1 MTLLKTL
8 IFDMDGV
15 LVDSMPYH
23 VEAMQHIFD
32 QMGVYMDQQVIY
44 EREGEKT
51 IDIIRL
57 LLEKAGIDNG
67 RFDLE
72 SIVEKYIEEFNII
85 VVLNAFEG
93 MPECLEVL
101 KNRYEL
107 AVVSGADKPI
117 VHSVLNSLYPGLF
130 SVVVTGDDVANGK
143 PAPDPY
149 LKALEML
156 NMQKNECIVIENAPV
171 GIQAAKAAG
180 LCCIAVPTYL
190 DPQELHQADLVAMD
204 HDLLIDLLLNLN
216 SATPEACIKECAHSV
231 KL

>member
-32 QMGVYMDQQVIY
+32 QMDVYMDQQIIY

-51 IDIIRL
+51 IEIVRL
-57 LLEKAGIDNG
+57 LLEKAGIDDD

-72 SIVEKYIEEFNII
+72 AIVEQYIAEFNLI
-85 VVLNAFEG
+85 VVLHAFEG

-101 KNRYEL
+101 KHRYTL
-107 AVVSGADKPI
+107 AVVSGSDKPI
-117 VHSVLNSLYPGLF
+117 VHNILKRMYPGLF
-130 SVVVTGDDVANGK
+130 SVVVTGDDVVNGK

-149 LKALEML
+149 LKAVEML
-156 NMQKNECIVIENAPV
+156 AMQKSECIVIENAPV
-171 GIQAAKAAG
+171 GVQAAKAAG

-190 DPQELHQADLVAMD
+190 EPDKLHQADLVVTD
-204 HDLLIDLLLNLN
+204 HDLLIDLLLDLR
-216 SATPEACIKECAHSV
+216 SAIPEACIK
-231 KL
+231 

>member
-1 MTLLKTL
+1 MLKTL

-32 QMGVYMDQQVIY
+32 QMGVYMDRQVIY

-51 IDIIRL
+51 IDIVRL
-57 LLEKAGIDNG
+57 LLEKARIDKG

-72 SIVEKYIEEFNII
+72 AIVGKYIEEFNVIAA
-85 VVLNAFEG
+85 LKAFEG

-101 KNRYEL
+101 KHRYEL

-117 VHSVLNSLYPGLF
+117 VHSVLNNLYPDLF
-130 SVVVTGDDVANGK
+130 SVIVTGDDIDNGK

-149 LKALEML
+149 LKAVEML
-156 NMQKNECIVIENAPV
+156 AMQKNECIVIENAPV
-171 GIQAAKAAG
+171 GVQAAKAAG

-190 DPQELHQADLVAMD
+190 EPQELLQADLVVMD
-204 HDLLIDLLLNLN
+204 HDLLMDFLLDLR
-216 SATPEACIKECAHSV
+216 AGTPEACIKECAHSV

>member
-1 MTLLKTL
+1 MLKTL

-15 LVDSMPYH
+15 LVDSMPCH

-32 QMGVYMDQQVIY
+32 QMGVYMDRQVIY

-51 IDIIRL
+51 IDIVRL

-67 RFDLE
+67 RLDLE
-72 SIVEKYIEEFNII
+72 VIVEKYIEEFNVIAA
-85 VVLNAFEG
+85 LNAFEG

-101 KNRYEL
+101 KHRYEL

-117 VHSVLNSLYPGLF
+117 VHSVLNNLYPKIF
-130 SVVVTGDDVANGK
+130 SVVVTGDDIDNGK

-149 LKALEML
+149 LKAVEML
-156 NMQKNECIVIENAPV
+156 AMQKNECIVIENAPV
-171 GIQAAKAAG
+171 GVQAAKAAG

-190 DPQELHQADLVAMD
+190 EPQELRQADLVVMD
-204 HDLLIDLLLNLN
+204 HDLLIDLLLNLR
-216 SATPEACIKECAHSV
+216 SGTPEACIKECAHSV

>member
-1 MTLLKTL
+1 LLKTL

-15 LVDSMPYH
+15 LVDSMPCH

-32 QMGVYMDQQVIY
+32 KMGVYMDQQVIY

-67 RFDLE
+67 SFDLE
-72 SIVEKYIEEFNII
+72 TIVEKYIDEFNVIAA
-85 VVLNAFEG
+85 LNAFKG

-101 KNRYEL
+101 KHRYEL

-117 VHSVLNSLYPGLF
+117 VHSVLNNLYPDLF
-130 SVVVTGDDVANGK
+130 SVIVTGDDIHNGK

-149 LKALEML
+149 LKAVEILSV
-156 NMQKNECIVIENAPV
+156 QKNECIVIENAPV
-171 GIQAAKAAG
+171 GVQAAKAAG

-190 DPQELHQADLVAMD
+190 EPDKLRQADLVVMN
-204 HDLLIDLLLNLN
+204 HDLLIDLLLDLRSDIPKN
-216 SATPEACIKECAHSV
+216 CIKECAHFVRS
-231 KL
+231 

>member
-1 MTLLKTL
+1 MLKTL

-32 QMGVYMDQQVIY
+32 QMGVYMDQQLIY

-51 IDIIRL
+51 IDIVRL
-57 LLEKAGIDNG
+57 LLEKAGTDNG
-67 RFDLE
+67 SFDLE
-72 SIVEKYIEEFNII
+72 VIVERYIEEFNVIATLDPF
-85 VVLNAFEG
+85 VG

-101 KNRYEL
+101 KHRYEL

-117 VHSVLNSLYPGLF
+117 VHNVLNELYPDLF
-130 SVVVTGDDVANGK
+130 SVIVSGDDIDKGK

-149 LKALEML
+149 LKAVELL
-156 NMQKNECIVIENAPV
+156 SIQKDECIVIENAPV
-171 GIQAAKAAG
+171 GVQAAKAAG

-190 DPQELHQADLVAMD
+190 EHDKLSLADSIVMN
-204 HDLLIDLLLNLN
+204 HDLLIDFLLDLR
-216 SATPEACIKECAHSV
+216 SDVPKTCIKRCAHPV
-231 KL
+231 KS

>member
-1 MTLLKTL
+1 MLKTL

-32 QMGVYMDQQVIY
+32 QMGVYMDPAVIY

-57 LLEKAGIDNG
+57 LLKKAGIDNDS
-67 RFDLE
+67 FDPGA
-72 SIVEKYIEEFNII
+72 IVERYIEEFNII
-85 VVLNAFEG
+85 VALKAFEG

-101 KNRYEL
+101 KHRYEL
-107 AVVSGADKPI
+107 AVVSGSDKPI
-117 VHSVLNSLYPGLF
+117 VHKVLNSLYPGLF
-130 SVVVTGDDVANGK
+130 SVVVTGDDVVKGK

-149 LKALEML
+149 LKAVEILA
-156 NMQKNECIVIENAPV
+156 MQKNECVVIENAPLGV
-171 GIQAAKAAG
+171 QAAKAAG

-190 DPQELHQADLVAMD
+190 EPDKLHQADLVVMS
-204 HDLLIDLLLNLN
+204 HDLLIDLLLDLR
-216 SATPEACIKECAHSV
+216 SDIPEICI
-231 KL
+231 